1 MFHIEYIFLNV
12 IRPISWKDSTMVAQI
27 ESLSESNVEQVLEII
42 TEDTL
47 SNIVLIAD
55 CTQLRDWCDVRIL
68 RNSGQIDAIFSLYSD
83 LDFLA
88 TAFWCRSTESLVEI
102 MADYSDQLVGKEF
115 IAICTKEQLDQFGE
129 ACVILK
135 PIKERQMIAD
145 RTTELHCECK
155 QTPERL
161 TMDHCDKLRELYQLS
176 GTPAWTP
183 NAMNLGPFYGIIE
196 EEGTIS
202 AVAGVHYMTAYGS
215 EIGNVATHPDHKR
228 KGYAAAC
235 VKAVVNE
242 VLETSELVL
251 LHYFEENK
259 PAQKLYEKMGFRYS
273 DADPVYFVRG
283 TCVR

>member
-1 MFHIEYIFLNV
+1 MTNKME
-12 IRPISWKDSTMVAQI
+12 Q
-27 ESLSESNVEQVLEII
+27 LSETNIDEVLEILS
-42 TEDTL
+42 EDSL

-68 RNSGQIDAIFSLYSD
+68 RNDGQIDAIFSLYSD

-88 TAFWCRSTESLVEI
+88 TAFWGRNTQSLVEI

-115 IAICTKEQLDQFGE
+115 IAITTKEQLAQFGE
-129 ACVILK
+129 ACVILD

-155 QTPERL
+155 QTPIRL
-161 TMDHCDKLRELYQLS
+161 TIDHAEELRELYRLS
-176 GTPAWTP
+176 GTPAWTS

-196 EEGTIS
+196 EDGTIS
-202 AVAGVHYMTAYGS
+202 AVAGVHFMTSYGT

-235 VKAVVNE
+235 IKSVVDE
-242 VLETSELVL
+242 VLKISELVV
-251 LHYFEENK
+251 LHYFSDNT
-259 PAQKLYEKMGFRYS
+259 PAQKLYEKMGFKYS
-273 DADPVYFVRG
+273 DADPVYFVKG
-283 TCVR
+283 TCTG